1 MFPGQVKPW
10 LLMTDDG
17 SDVVA
22 YLNVE
27 QEVEDILEGP
37 FIIQA
42 DVSGR
47 HYNEDRKVLNALRIL
62 QSRLG
67 GSIRDDFDNVL

>member
-1 MFPGQVKPW
+1 
-10 LLMTDDG
+10 MTDDG
-17 SDVVA
+17 NDVVA

-27 QEVEDILEGP
+27 QEVEGILKGP

-47 HYNEDRKVLNALRIL
+47 HYNEDQKVLDALRIL

-67 GSIRDDFDNVL
+67 GSIRDDFENVL